1 MAYPMIP
8 LSCRSNLVGR
18 YLLTFKNRHIHLLCR
33 LREEAGAK
41 VADDG
46 GVPEDWV
53 EGENE
58 ETNGEEGEE
67 GEEGE
72 GEEKEEEEE
81 EEEDTTPSLLTE
93 ASS

>member
-1 MAYPMIP
+1 M
-8 LSCRSNLVGR
+8 LRFVGVPFK
-18 YLLTFKNRHIHLLCR
+18 LTFKDRHIHLLCR

-67 GEEGE
+67 GE
-72 GEEKEEEEE
+72 GEEEEKEEEE

>member
-1 MAYPMIP
+1 
-8 LSCRSNLVGR
+8 
-18 YLLTFKNRHIHLLCR
+18 
-33 LREEAGAK
+33 
-41 VADDG
+41 VADEG

-67 GEEGE
+67 GE
-72 GEEKEEEEE
+72 GEEEKEEE

>member
-1 MAYPMIP
+1 M
-8 LSCRSNLVGR
+8 
-18 YLLTFKNRHIHLLCR
+18 
-33 LREEAGAK
+33 
-41 VADDG
+41 ADDG
-46 GVPEDWV
+46 GVPEDWI

-67 GEEGE
+67 GE
-72 GEEKEEEEE
+72 GEEEEKEEE

>member
-1 MAYPMIP
+1 M
-8 LSCRSNLVGR
+8 
-18 YLLTFKNRHIHLLCR
+18 
-33 LREEAGAK
+33 
-41 VADDG
+41 ADDG

-67 GEEGE
+67 GEGE
-72 GEEKEEEEE
+72 GEEKEEEE